1 MNFKIKHIFLL
12 PIIFLFVACG
22 DKKEQSDS
30 LIYVSRV
37 LDGDTFE
44 ANGQRYRIAEIDAP
58 EISQQFG
65 IESKLYLQ
73 SLILHK
79 RVSIKTE
86 SIDRYNRKIVKV
98 YDGENY
104 IAESMVK
111 NGFAWFYERY
121 SDNSKLRNLEKSARQ
136 NKKGLWKYN
145 PVNPYQYR
153 KLNKY

>member
-1 MNFKIKHIFLL
+1 LSILFF
-12 PIIFLFVACG
+12 FVACG
-22 DKKEQSDS
+22 DKTSQSGT

-44 ANGQRYRIAEIDAP
+44 SNGQRYRIAEIDAP

-65 IESKLYLQ
+65 NESKLFLQ

-79 RVSIKTE
+79 RVNVKTV
-86 SIDRYNRKIVKV
+86 STDRYNRKIVKV
-98 YDGENY
+98 YAGKNHVS
-104 IAESMVK
+104 ESMVK

-153 KLNKY
+153 KLNK

>member
-1 MNFKIKHIFLL
+1 MLKIKHIFLL
-12 PIIFLFVACG
+12 LILFFFVACG
-22 DKKEQSDS
+22 DKRSQSNS

-65 IESKLYLQ
+65 NESKSHLQ

-98 YDGENY
+98 YAEENY
-104 IAESMVK
+104 IAESIVK

-121 SDNSKLRNLEKSARQ
+121 SNNSKLRNLEKSARQ

-145 PVNPYQYR
+145 SVNPYQYR
-153 KLNKY
+153 KLNK